1 MAYLRLTATKC
12 HICHEAVSL
21 EESDVDENGHAL
33 HSSCSTLKIT
43 GQLLFSEFEPS
54 FASLF
59 ANLLVES

>member
-1 MAYLRLTATKC
+1 MAYLRFTATKC
-12 HICHEAVSL
+12 HICREAVSL

>member
-21 EESDVDENGHAL
+21 EDCAVDENGHAV
-33 HSSCSTLKIT
+33 HRSCYTLKIT